1 MFFLDILFHRTS
13 VIAILRKLTIRPA
26 VEWPFVASGVQMQRL
41 NDNELRLFLS
51 GWKEIASYLGM
62 GVRTVQRYEREMRLP
77 IHRPTGKSHGT
88 VIATKAELDGWLTAG
103 ATQINSRPR
112 AVDNRT
118 NRIGAD
124 FLRVDSQIALTLSG
138 MALAAR
144 DPEKRRR
151 TAEIARKAYDT
162 ITQLRQKIVL
172 SSAQRGCLDANLQRL
187 KSELQSIGQRF

>member
-1 MFFLDILFHRTS
+1 
-13 VIAILRKLTIRPA
+13 
-26 VEWPFVASGVQMQRL
+26 MQRL
-41 NDNELRLFLS
+41 NGNELRFFLS

-62 GVRTVQRYEREMRLP
+62 GVRTVQRYEREMGLP

-112 AVDNRT
+112 AVDDRT
-118 NRIGAD
+118 NRVGAD

-144 DPEKRRR
+144 DPEKKRRP
-151 TAEIARKAYDT
+151 AEIARKAYDT

-187 KSELQSIGQRF
+187 KSELQSIGQRFYLS